1 MKHTFTKETSL
12 FFINENQIVEFTSLF
27 ENACSFI
34 PFERGLLHKYDIEHH
49 CFNFWLLLQP
59 NSMDM
64 MESME
69 KTMYY
74 TSDFLILDAFK
85 KNKRFQ
91 TLQRKN
97 NGDTMLLCQ
106 LAFCLANQLNKWL
119 LEKMGALQ
127 HSSLFNRTINDY
139 YLLFQNDDLWEN
151 RHFLDEVSIY
161 TKQVTLA
168 LADNR
173 RFEQIFYDAIEQF
186 EQISMYNL
194 QQDKA
199 L

>member
-1 MKHTFTKETSL
+1 M
-12 FFINENQIVEFTSLF
+12 EFTTLF
-27 ENACSFI
+27 EGTCSFI
-34 PFERGLLHKYDIEHH
+34 PYDKGLLHKYDIEHY
-49 CFNFWLLLQP
+49 CFNIWLLLQQDTI
-59 NSMDM
+59 NM

-85 KNKRFQ
+85 KNKRFR

-97 NGDTMLLCQ
+97 AGDMILLCQ

-119 LEKMGALQ
+119 LEKM
-127 HSSLFNRTINDY
+127 HSQQFSTLFNGTSSEY
-139 YLLFQNDDLWEN
+139 YLLYQKDDLWEN
-151 RHFLDEVSIY
+151 RQFLDEVSMY
-161 TKQVTLA
+161 TKQVILA

-173 RFEQIFYDAIEQF
+173 RFEQIFSDAIDQF
-186 EQISMYNL
+186 ERISMYNL